1 MAGSKSHEELINDIV
16 AIELRMFLTV
26 QTAGPTTC
34 QEQPETF
41 KLMRRAGFHVLSSKT
56 LESYLQDLQEAL
68 EDDRN
73 LVTLKY
79 ARIDELIPCLNDSHL
94 IGEIV
99 EIEERWLRELEK
111 KYPLTFR
118 SRADFAAG
126 IYLRSELETY
136 SNRTLELYLKDLTKA
151 LDEGRNLTAE
161 RYTYLFKQLGY
172 NSIDDME
179 QKRKQAK

>member
-1 MAGSKSHEELINDIV
+1 MAGSKSREELMHDIV
-16 AIELRMFLTV
+16 SIELRMFLTV

-41 KLMRRAGFHVLSSKT
+41 KLMRRAGFHVLSSET

-68 EDDRN
+68 EEDRN
-73 LVTLKY
+73 LVSLKY
-79 ARIDELIPCLNDSHL
+79 ARIDEIIPCLNDNHL

-136 SNRTLELYLKDLTKA
+136 SDRTLELYLKDLTKA

-179 QKRKQAK
+179 QGRKKVK